1 MPQIVVVRWIT
12 MEGHVSIQGY
22 LSYPSFNCCIT
33 DMDLLLEHLE
43 VARWMEVLSRVV
55 LAHGIFRRR
64 RWIPPLFQMK
74 DESAMLG

>member
-1 MPQIVVVRWIT
+1 MWTEMLNHQ
-12 MEGHVSIQGY
+12 
-22 LSYPSFNCCIT
+22 FNIDQAVKYEDVLVMLFHL

>member
-1 MPQIVVVRWIT
+1 M
-12 MEGHVSIQGY
+12 
-22 LSYPSFNCCIT
+22 T

-43 VARWMEVLSRVV
+43 AARWMEVLSRVV